1 MRKISIG
8 TRGSKLAVI
17 QAESV
22 LTKLKEA
29 VPGLDASLV
38 KIKTTWD
45 QLSATSSEQPLGQG
59 VFIKEL
65 ENALLNGEIDLAVHS
80 LKDMPTEI
88 QTTLSLAAVTARL
101 DPRDVLVS
109 RGGNLS
115 KLVPGSRIG
124 TGSLRRSSQLLAL
137 RNDLDIRGIQG
148 NVETRLAKV
157 SRREFDGVVLAAA
170 ALLRL
175 GKESEIAEYL
185 AVEHFTPAV
194 GQGALGIEVRSED
207 EEILSH
213 VSKINHLPTWQ
224 SITAER
230 TFLCALGGGCRAPI
244 AALGIVSGAELGIHG
259 MVASADGKRILRAT
273 EEGDAQA
280 PEQVGKRLAQKM
292 IDMGALKL
300 IADVRLTP
308 S

>member
-38 KIKTTWD
+38 KITTTGD
-45 QLSATSSEQPLGQG
+45 QISATASDQPLGQG
-59 VFIKEL
+59 VFVKEL
-65 ENALLNGEIDLAVHS
+65 ENALLSGEIDLAVHS
-80 LKDMPTEI
+80 LKDMPIEI
-88 QTTLSLAAVTARL
+88 SATLSLAGVTARL

-115 KLVPGSRIG
+115 KLAPGSRIG
-124 TGSLRRSSQLLAL
+124 TGSLRRSAQLLDL
-137 RNDLDIRGIQG
+137 RNDLQILGIQG

-157 SRREFDGVVLAAA
+157 FRREFDGVVLAAA

-175 GKESEIAEYL
+175 GKESEIAEYFE
-185 AVEHFTPAV
+185 VEHFTPAV

-224 SITAER
+224 GTTSER

-244 AALGIVSGAELGIHG
+244 AALGTVSGTELRIHG

-273 EEGDAQA
+273 EEGEAQA
-280 PEQVGKRLAQKM
+280 SDQVGKRLAQKM

>member
-38 KIKTTWD
+38 KIKTTGD